1 MATVT
6 YRMDLQYDGGC
17 FSGWARQP
25 GLPSV
30 EESLQGALRTVL
42 GTDVQLTVAGR
53 TDAGVH
59 ARRQVAGFSVPDQV
73 LVKRGLTDGEAHR
86 RLLLSLNQLTPP
98 GLAVTGVRPSPDFD
112 ARRDACARSYR
123 YFIWREEVPS
133 PFRRAYSWHVPGPLD
148 LAAMAA
154 AAQSMEGSH
163 DFTAFTPTETQHV
176 VMRRTLTRC
185 RWRAR
190 GPVLWLEVR
199 SHTFMRHMV
208 RTIAGTL
215 IDVGRGIRSAD
226 DISRLLNGAPRCA
239 AGLTAP
245 SHGLFLWRVDYGEQ
259 SP

>member
-1 MATVT
+1 MALVT
-6 YRMDLQYDGGC
+6 YRIDLQYDGGD

-42 GTDVQLTVAGR
+42 GIDVQLTVAGR

-59 ARRQVAGFSVPDQV
+59 ARRQVADFSVPDEV
-73 LVKRGLTDGEAHR
+73 LLKRGVIDSEAHR
-86 RLLLSLNQLTPP
+86 RLLFSLNQLTPP
-98 GLAVTGVRPSPDFD
+98 GLAVTAVGPSPGFD
-112 ARRDACARSYR
+112 ARRDVHARSYR

-133 PFRRAYSWHVPGPLD
+133 PFVGAYSWHVPGALD
-148 LAAMAA
+148 HAAMTAA
-154 AAQSMEGSH
+154 TELMVGSH

-185 RWRAR
+185 RWRSR

-199 SHTFMRHMV
+199 AHTFMRHMV

-215 IDVGRGIRSAD
+215 IEVGRGIRSVD
-226 DISRLLNGAPRCA
+226 DVALLLEGAARSD
-239 AGLTAP
+239 AGPTAP
-245 SHGLFLWRVDYGEQ
+245 AHGLFLWRVHYGE
-259 SP
+259 